1 MTHQPGADS
10 FRDTPLAA
18 HHFRDPAIL
27 LSGPVDQEMYD
38 CFRKS
43 LEKAPES
50 GLVVVEMSTL
60 GGDPEVARMIG
71 EDVRFH
77 SETEPQRQFIFL
89 GKTALY
95 SAGTTLM
102 SFFRRENRYLTPGT
116 RLMIHERQNRDCMVR
131 LEGPVSSAVA
141 VLKAKLHE
149 METAIAIQNEGFA
162 NLVRGSDVSLEEVVK
177 RAINNWYIG
186 ADEAVSLGI
195 VRAVI

>member
-1 MTHQPGADS
+1 MTHQPAADS
-10 FRDTPLAA
+10 FREAPLAA

-27 LSGPVDQEMYD
+27 LSGQVNQQMYEA
-38 CFRKS
+38 FRQK
-43 LEKAPES
+43 LDKAPQS
-50 GLVVVEMSTL
+50 GLIVVEMSTL

-77 SETEPQRQFIFL
+77 SQVEPQREFVFL

-102 SFFRRENRYLTPGT
+102 SFFKRENRYLTPGT
-116 RLMIHERQNRDCMVR
+116 RLMIHERQNRDCSVS
-131 LEGPVSSAVA
+131 LEGPVSSAIA

-162 NLVRGSDVSLEEVVK
+162 NLVRDSAVSHEEVIR
-177 RAINNWYIG
+177 RATTNWYID
-186 ADEAVSLGI
+186 AEEAVSLGI
-195 VRAVI
+195 VRAII